1 MSEIYKI
8 IIFILFLLL
17 SSATISTAQETIN
30 IEDINLIENHVNWDG
45 IVLDIDYNTGSVLIS
60 SPAFLP
66 HNTTILLHNLS
77 KTDMNKLTIGK
88 KIAYSGRGFSINLF
102 DATLLTPV
110 GELRAGRYILKS
122 IPEAKKL
129 ISISQ
134 KSPNIA
140 KNTIKT
146 AIIGAFVIELT
157 DGTIQERTPTQNVSG
172 FEGVVMIFVFSILY
186 FIIKRD

>member
-1 MSEIYKI
+1 MSEIYKNI
-8 IIFILFLLL
+8 ICILFLLL

-30 IEDINLIENHVNWDG
+30 IEDIRIGASLKWNGN
-45 IVLDIDYNTGSVLIS
+45 VLDIDYINGSVLMS
-60 SPAFLP
+60 SPNSFI
-66 HNTTILLHNLS
+66 TFLLHNISNENLQKITVGQE
-77 KTDMNKLTIGK
+77 KTY
-88 KIAYSGRGFSINLF
+88 AGRVVSFNLLET
-102 DATLLTPV
+102 TLLIPV
-110 GELRAGRYILKS
+110 GELRAGSYILKS